1 MDCMCHV
8 LETFQHHMYVR
19 QEVSADV
26 LPVAKGRAVHFS
38 VMPVETG
45 VL

>member
-1 MDCMCHV
+1 MCHV
-8 LETFQHHMYVR
+8 LETFQHHMHVR
-19 QEVSADV
+19 QEVGADV
-26 LPVAKGRAVHFS
+26 LPVAEGTAVHPS